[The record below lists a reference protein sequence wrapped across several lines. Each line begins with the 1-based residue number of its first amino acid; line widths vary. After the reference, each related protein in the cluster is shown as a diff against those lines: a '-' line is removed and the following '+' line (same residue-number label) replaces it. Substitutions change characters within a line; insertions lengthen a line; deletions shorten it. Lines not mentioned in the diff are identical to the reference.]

1 VDISPEAQNT
11 QGTIH
16 KPHETQ
22 KKKKKKKK
30 KKRKSKVWILPS
42 FLEEGTKYP
51 WKELQSV
58 EQ

>member
-22 KKKKKKKK
+22 KR
-30 KKRKSKVWILPS
+30 RKAKVWILPS
-42 FLEEGTKYP
+42 FLEGGRKYP
-51 WKELQSV
+51 WEELQSV
-58 EQ
+58 EQRLKE